1 MIKIMKVLINESID
15 THLIYIHINFYVI
28 NIYNINLK
36 NINLH
41 RIHLFFCF
49 FSALIFQ
56 FFFDLK
62 I

>member
-1 MIKIMKVLINESID
+1 MKVLINESID
-15 THLIYIHINFYVI
+15 THLIYIHINLYVI

-36 NINLH
+36 NI
-41 RIHLFFCF
+41 IYTQFIYFFDF